1 MNCDWWW
8 WRALA
13 RQRAVVALLVRWCGV
28 VDTYEYLEPS
38 PDRPFAV
45 RGLDSHQRRIRP
57 RRFADRETA
66 LHVAQLLRAVG
77 YSVSVTWCLGE
88 TTVPWCLGGT
98 TTTSGARRV

>member
-1 MNCDWWW
+1 MG
-8 WRALA
+8 
-13 RQRAVVALLVRWCGV
+13 VACGQIF
-28 VDTYEYLEPS
+28 DRTSCEADGDLQHS

-66 LHVAQLLRAVG
+66 LHVAQLLRGVG
-77 YSVSVTWCLGE
+77 YSVSVTWCLGG

-98 TTTSGARRV
+98 TTTGGARRV

>member
-1 MNCDWWW
+1 MM
-8 WRALA
+8 REEK
-13 RQRAVVALLVRWCGV
+13 RMGV
-28 VDTYEYLEPS
+28 NIEPS

-45 RGLDSHQRRIRP
+45 RGVDSHRRRIRP

-77 YSVSVTWCLGE
+77 YSVSVTWCLGG

-98 TTTSGARRV
+98 TTTGGARRV